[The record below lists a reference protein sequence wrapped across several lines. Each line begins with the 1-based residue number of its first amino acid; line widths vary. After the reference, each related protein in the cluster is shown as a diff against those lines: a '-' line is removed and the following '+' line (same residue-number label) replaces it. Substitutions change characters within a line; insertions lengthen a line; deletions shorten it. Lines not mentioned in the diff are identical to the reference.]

1 MSVAAMAVSSALLDA
16 RMVGV
21 RDWLDNGTGNAS
33 LEIYSGA
40 YPVEGTL
47 LGVMQLAKPCGAV
60 ANGVLTL
67 QAANVAGDMVLAN
80 GEARWLRCKS
90 AAGVAAFDT
99 AVSVHGGTGEV
110 GGAVIAG
117 ASEGANKG
125 AMLYAGGKLPAVSL
139 QIS

>member
-60 ANGVLTL
+60 AGGVLTL

-99 AVSVHGGTGEV
+99 AVSVQNGTGEV